1 MTRIFYDGEF
11 LENGRTIRPISIGL
25 VADVGD
31 EDGQTYY
38 AVNDE
43 LLDTLPAQRG
53 NLHYDV
59 VQHPWLMSNVV
70 PHLPLKEARNGSG
83 PMYERFRSGGRS
95 GSFTIDPENDH
106 VLPLRLIRA
115 QVREFVLQ
123 FEEPELWAWY
133 GAYDHVM
140 LAQLVGGRMI
150 DLPKGFPMWTN
161 DIRTLAMLAGPETR
175 EGAPKQASQ
184 EHHALND
191 ALHDRD
197 LYDYYAPLV
206 DVRRLA

>member
-1 MTRIFYDGEF
+1 MRIFYDCEF

-25 VADVGD
+25 CTED
-31 EDGQTYY
+31 EGGPTYY

-43 LLDTLPAQRG
+43 LLDDLSAGATLYRE
-53 NLHYDV
+53 V
-59 VQHPWLMSNVV
+59 VKHPWVFEHVV
-70 PHLPLKEARNGSG
+70 PHLPLKEARNGTG
-83 PMYERFRSGGRS
+83 PMYHAKGL
-95 GSFTIDPENDH
+95 GSTASNSFHLDPENPH

-123 FEEPELWAWY
+123 FEDPQLWAWY

-150 DLPKGFPMWTN
+150 DLPRGFPMWTN
-161 DIRTLAMLAGPETR
+161 DIRTLAALTGPEAQAT
-175 EGAPKQASQ
+175 APEQASAA
-184 EHHALND
+184 HHALND
-191 ALHDRD
+191 ARHDRD